1 MKNILLAEY
10 EKYGLFVMALFLVV
24 ATLPNPTRIYSVVF
38 GVMAI
43 LLKLYTAYAN
53 NEGDV
58 L

>member
-10 EKYGLFVMALFLVV
+10 EKYGLFTMALFLVV
-24 ATLPNPTRIYSVVF
+24 ATLPNPVRIYSVAF
-38 GVMAI
+38 GVMA
-43 LLKLYTAYAN
+43 LLLRIYISYID